1 MINKGIP
8 MANETRD
15 DLKAFHAFVGE
26 QIANGGASLTPAEA
40 LNVWEILHPSDTER
54 AATVEAL
61 KDALE
66 DMRAGDTGIPAREF
80 FADLRNKYGL
90 PARP

>member
-1 MINKGIP
+1 MRSKGIP

-15 DLKAFHAFVGE
+15 DLEAFHAFVGE
-26 QIANGGASLTPAEA
+26 QIANGGTSLTPAEA

-61 KDALE
+61 KEALE
-66 DMRAGDTGIPAREF
+66 DMRAGDIGIPAREF
-80 FADLRNKYGL
+80 FANLRSKYGL